1 MGRQGRY
8 IKKDIKEKIKN
19 FFMKMAKKI
28 IKKNE
33 CPECGSNNVHFNEEK
48 QQIVCRDCGT
58 IFEELTPDEEK
69 KFEKAHE
76 QK

>member
-1 MGRQGRY
+1 MV
-8 IKKDIKEKIKN
+8 I
-19 FFMKMAKKI
+19 KMAKQKKKKT

-33 CPECGSNNVHFNEEK
+33 CPECGSNNVFYDKDEE
-48 QQIVCRDCGT
+48 QIKCNDCGA
-58 IFEELTPDEEK
+58 IFEELAPEEEK

>member
-1 MGRQGRY
+1 
-8 IKKDIKEKIKN
+8 
-19 FFMKMAKKI
+19 MAKKI